1 MSTILKL
8 QTLTP
13 VISGETDVIF
23 MSTVSAVC
31 PMIEGNCQLEME

>member
-23 MSTVSAVC
+23 MSTASAVC
-31 PMIEGNCQLEME
+31 PIGEGDYRLQME